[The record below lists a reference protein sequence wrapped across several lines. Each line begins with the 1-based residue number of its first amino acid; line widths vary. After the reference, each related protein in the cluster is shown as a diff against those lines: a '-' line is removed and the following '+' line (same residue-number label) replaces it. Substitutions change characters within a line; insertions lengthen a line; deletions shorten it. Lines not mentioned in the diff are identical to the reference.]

1 MNFFIL
7 ALLGYFLMILSKG
20 EHLITINKSKTLL
33 VIGVGLCLLSYIL
46 IFIKFIKEY
55 NHIEMKN
62 KISYG
67 NLILFGVYCFNLFI
81 PLIEH
86 KSSFNIIILLAHLL
100 LIKKNKYNIIG
111 YLFMA
116 IYYSFIIY
124 HIISLTK
131 SECLELCGAALLVI
145 FYVYEFYHKYITKS
159 KKMNKKDE

>member
-67 NLILFGVYCFNLFI
+67 NLILFGVYVGQEYQGVPCV
-81 PLIEH
+81 
-86 KSSFNIIILLAHLL
+86 KSVTLSLLRL
-100 LIKKNKYNIIG
+100 
-111 YLFMA
+111 
-116 IYYSFIIY
+116 
-124 HIISLTK
+124 K
-131 SECLELCGAALLVI
+131 SITRYFCL
-145 FYVYEFYHKYITKS
+145 
-159 KKMNKKDE
+159 